1 MEADV
6 VVILRCPKFEFSLA
20 VVLAGR
26 IKIVTID
33 RPATH
38 RHKDVIELFEIEVA
52 HSRPL
57 KRLALSMGTVPL
69 SCDAVGYD

>member
-1 MEADV
+1 MEDDDV
-6 VVILRCPKFEFSLA
+6 HILRCPKFEFSLA

-52 HSRPL
+52 
-57 KRLALSMGTVPL
+57 LS
-69 SCDAVGYD
+69 